1 MAFALVLNLPVP
13 NLFPTNASGM
23 DLHGSRDILKLF
35 FKKKRSTTDV
45 AINVPVRCRGG
56 RQVDL

>member
-35 FKKKRSTTDV
+35 FLKKKE
-45 AINVPVRCRGG
+45 A
-56 RQVDL
+56 QLM